1 MRRYATGLV
10 CLLAASTLTWGL
22 ACAPAPRTPR
32 PVPPGQPHLTVLT
45 YNVNF
50 GIPGEP
56 GVVETIRGA
65 AADLVLLQE
74 TTPAWE
80 AELRAAL
87 RANYPWMEF
96 HHEPGAGGLGVL
108 ARRPFEVK
116 EYLPAPSGWFPAA
129 RVVARTALG
138 PVQVLNVHLR
148 PPFAGGEGY
157 VSGYLKSRDT
167 RRAEIAAFH
176 ARLDPRLPT
185 LVVGD
190 FNEDEGGRAV
200 RFLAER
206 GLRSV
211 LPDFQPRG
219 RTWRWHTSLGTLR
232 ARLDHIAC
240 DARLEPLAA
249 RIVVGGESD
258 HLAVLATFVRAR

>member
-1 MRRYATGLV
+1 MRLHATGSV
-10 CLLAASTLTWGL
+10 CLLAVLGL
-22 ACAPAPRTPR
+22 ACAPSPRSPR
-32 PVPPGQPHLTVLT
+32 SPQPGQPHVTVLT

-50 GIPGEP
+50 GLAGEP
-56 GVVETIRGA
+56 GVIETIRRA
-65 AADLVLLQE
+65 DADLVLLQE

-80 AELRAAL
+80 AELRAGLAS
-87 RANYPWMEF
+87 AYPWMEF

-129 RVVARTALG
+129 RLVARTPLG

-148 PPFAGGEGY
+148 PPFASGEGY
-157 VSGYLKSRDT
+157 LSGYMRSRGV

-200 RFLAER
+200 RFLAAR
-206 GLRSV
+206 GLRTV

-219 RTWRWHTSLGTLR
+219 QTWRWHTSLGTLR

-240 DARLEPLAA
+240 DGRLEPLGA
-249 RIVVGGESD
+249 RIVAGGESD
-258 HLAVLATFVRAR
+258 HLAVLATFVAAR